1 MSTKK
6 SDFNIP
12 ESQDKS
18 KNKTK
23 KTPAT
28 LDDVV
33 KAVDKVSK
41 NISDIPS
48 DIKST
53 ITKNNKDQEQIT
65 NGKLKTIT
73 DKISEQNKN
82 IQNLIKE
89 INKIKSS
96 GTSSSKGTSTN
107 KNDNTKS
114 SNFRDLSKEE
124 QQRLNREQEYQKK
137 LDAHEKKVAEIA
149 KINAQTTQ
157 IQEVTAKSYELFLT
171 QNKKALDDLVF
182 FNKKSDLEISKKTEE
197 LKYISEKNAKSLLE
211 MEAESQRKNDKHN
224 AWKEDREYFFGKTN
238 KKAKNTKTNDF
249 IKSVKDFFT
258 LNNKN
263 IDDRTNSVNDN
274 DKTNNLSASDIIKVE
289 VVKLPIE
296 NLSSLNVSNSQNA
309 SNDNKDN
316 SFTSIAKNFQDRLSE
331 IENKILEGAKSN
343 NKDNQ
348 KLILTQAKIDKQLQ
362 DNTAARIKAETDNSI
377 KLAKESREKQ
387 KFEIDTKLKQQTL
400 DQNKRKFDIDEQDK
414 LFKMARDLEKHTAW
428 QEDRAYDLEKR
439 EKADKEA
446 YKDSYKEST
455 TYRAID
461 SVKNAHSGFGTSV
474 AMSALTGGFINPA
487 VINALK
493 LDKLMMA
500 PLEAF
505 GKSLLR
511 SKKKESGNYTTTSAI
526 KNSKNVDIIRE
537 MHVLGG
543 KLDKIAEPKEVGTTE
558 KKKKGLFEKLG
569 DLFGSLG
576 GLASG
581 LGVAGIAMLIKHL
594 FPKTMK
600 ALNDKFMGFLT
611 DKVGLSEN
619 TAQGVDQ
626 LVTDALPGAIAGFT
640 VGGFKGAL
648 IGAGLSMAGMFI
660 KHKWD
665 EWHGDANKD
674 ERPAKIGPFDA
685 NTVQAVLS
693 GAIIGG
699 AFGLKGA
706 AWGAAIG
713 LGAQLISGIVE
724 NWRNTTSNEKG
735 EQEAKIEDLGFGEA
749 GKFVLT
755 GAILGSPF
763 GIKGA
768 LIGSALGL
776 GALAITKIK
785 EHWDQWTNQGENNT
799 ISEIDN
805 LGFGTASSIVL
816 SGAILGGTLGGIKGA
831 LIGAAV
837 GLAADV
843 ILDNVNTFKQLQNN
857 DLSGMDRAKKT
868 GKLIL
873 EDAIMGASLG
883 ALGGPMGMLIG
894 AVVGAGVGVIE
905 GIAANWDVIKAAFTS
920 FTNTI
925 SEAWQKVSDTYEKD
939 GVIGVIKL
947 IFGGIWN
954 GAKNLAKEAW
964 NSMTGNNE
972 ESNNQSSSP
981 AVTEA
986 IKEEYNKDINI
997 ENNTKGIVVKE
1008 EKIKQNEALAKNV
1021 AVNTNDSLININ
1033 AESDN
1038 NLLKDTI
1045 FNTQKPMGL
1054 TETIEA
1060 QVNGN
1065 IQDNK
1070 AEEQAKGIAEKTNEN
1085 IATVKK
1091 EKQDNISVSTPD
1103 EGGIQGSE
1111 EVKSSVESSSGN
1123 NYKTE
1128 IVNGIPAVPMKD
1140 LGLKGT
1146 IVQGVNS
1153 KPYVAPNSVENLKKL
1168 DSTIDSWGYDI
1179 LYTSA
1184 MGGSHAGGPR
1194 SHAAGQKV
1202 DLQLKKNGN
1211 STRMTPGQEQA
1222 LISAGF
1228 ARNGTGALGWEPVAG
1243 QVLGGHYDYSVGGGQ
1258 KNNVTYNAS
1267 EDNTNNNFSTNF
1279 ASNTASTFSSGIS
1292 DFYNILGVMAGGDSY
1307 SSSTGSTE
1315 KLDTM
1320 PSTESTNSAVNMASN
1335 GSSASSMSSNASKE
1349 VQKLDTAT
1357 IPSTEMAN
1365 TNELAQLNNSISGNG
1380 NSGSDSL
1387 ANIMT
1392 NVAEN
1397 TANASQNNSAPII
1410 YNNTTTQSSDN
1421 DDSVYPVGDLAKTL
1435 LYA

>member
-89 INKIKSS
+89 INKIKLS

-124 QQRLNREQEYQKK
+124 KQRLNREQEYQKK

-211 MEAESQRKNDKHN
+211 MEAESQRKKDKHD
-224 AWKEDREYFFGKTN
+224 AWKENREYFFGKTN
-238 KKAKNTKTNDF
+238 KEAKNTKTSGF
-249 IKSVKDFFT
+249 IKSAKDFFT

-263 IDDRTNSVNDN
+263 TDDRTNSVNDN
-274 DKTNNLSASDIIKVE
+274 NKINNLSASDIIKVE

-331 IENKILEGAKSN
+331 IENKVLKGAKSN

-400 DQNKRKFDIDEQDK
+400 EQNKRKFDIDEQDK
-414 LFKMARDLEKHTAW
+414 LFKMTRDLEKHTAW

-439 EKADKEA
+439 RKVDKEA
-446 YKDSYKEST
+446 YKDSYKESR

-474 AMSALTGGFINPA
+474 AMSALTGGFVNPA
-487 VINALK
+487 IINALK

-526 KNSKNVDIIRE
+526 KNSKNADIIRE

-543 KLDKIAEPKEVGTTE
+543 KLDKIAEPKELGTKE
-558 KKKKGLFEKLG
+558 KKSKGIFEKLG

-576 GLASG
+576 GLAKG
-581 LGVAGIAMLIKHL
+581 LGMAGIAMLIKYL

-611 DKVGLSEN
+611 DTVGLSEG
-619 TAQGVDQ
+619 TAQGINQ
-626 LVTDALPGAIAGFT
+626 LLKDALPGAIAGFT
-640 VGGFKGAL
+640 IGGFKGAL
-648 IGAGLSMAGMFI
+648 IGAGLSIGYNYI
-660 KHKWD
+660 KRKWD
-665 EWHGDANKD
+665 EWHGNS
-674 ERPAKIGPFDA
+674 ENEGQTPSSIGPIPLRYA
-685 NTVQAVLS
+685 QA
-693 GAIIGG
+693 
-699 AFGLKGA
+699 
-706 AWGAAIG
+706 
-713 LGAQLISGIVE
+713 GI
-724 NWRNTTSNEKG
+724 
-735 EQEAKIEDLGFGEA
+735 A
-749 GKFVLT
+749 
-755 GAILGSPF
+755 
-763 GIKGA
+763 
-768 LIGSALGL
+768 
-776 GALAITKIK
+776 
-785 EHWDQWTNQGENNT
+785 
-799 ISEIDN
+799 
-805 LGFGTASSIVL
+805 
-816 SGAILGGTLGGIKGA
+816 
-831 LIGAAV
+831 GAAV
-837 GLAADV
+837 GGLFGFKGMAIGLLTGIAGQGLWDLGKKLGEWAAAAVNWFSEHPMSTIGLSLLGLSNIGNIKRAISGVSTALKAAKGAIKDYSKR
-843 ILDNVNTFKQLQNN
+843 ILDAGINI
-857 DLSGMDRAKKT
+857 
-868 GKLIL
+868 GK
-873 EDAIMGASLG
+873 ASWNFTKNIAGIAFDKVKGGIIRLGG
-883 ALGGPMGMLIG
+883 ALGNAATTVTRGIASNVTSVLPNVKSGLLKMVKAAGW
-894 AVVGAGVGVIE
+894 VGAALLAFDIGKMLGE
-905 GIAANWDVIKAAFTS
+905 KIAEYVQSKDHAKTQNFVNNKNEQFKRMSGEEHGHYIQYLQETGQYTAYNQDKDFDFS
-920 FTNTI
+920 K
-925 SEAWQKVSDTYEKD
+925 SEKD
-939 GVIGVIKL
+939 FQAAREKNPEKYGKDAVIINHILNTEITSEEANEIHKEKL
-947 IFGGIWN
+947 DD
-954 GAKNLAKEAW
+954 LDY
-964 NSMTGNNE
+964 NSE
-972 ESNNQSSSP
+972 ENP
-981 AVTEA
+981 
-986 IKEEYNKDINI
+986 NK
-997 ENNTKGIVVKE
+997 
-1008 EKIKQNEALAKNV
+1008 
-1021 AVNTNDSLININ
+1021 
-1033 AESDN
+1033 
-1038 NLLKDTI
+1038 
-1045 FNTQKPMGL
+1045 
-1054 TETIEA
+1054 
-1060 QVNGN
+1060 
-1065 IQDNK
+1065 NK

-1211 STRMTPGQEQA
+1211 PIKMNPRQEQA

-1228 ARNGTGALGWEPVAG
+1228 AGGNTGALGWEKVAG

-1307 SSSTGSTE
+1307 SSSSTGSTE

-1335 GSSASSMSSNASKE
+1335 GSSAPSMSSNASKE